1 LAFLAIVVGGSLTLY
16 AFRAPTVTS
25 RVGFGKLSRELFLLL
40 NNVVFLVAT
49 ITILLGTLFPLIMDA
64 LDAGKYSVGPPYFN
78 AVFVPLMAIVMV
90 LMGPGIMSNW
100 KQSDGHGLMKKL
112 LPAALASIVIGLLF
126 PFVYAGQFNLAIVLA
141 VTLVAWLVLSMA
153 VDLKHKLRNAS
164 SMREGLKKL
173 SPSYYGMLIAHLGF
187 AVSVM
192 GVCITSHYS
201 EEHDLRM
208 VPDDKVTIG
217 EFTYTFKGTEL
228 IQGANYQADQGR
240 IEVYQGELFIT
251 ELFPEKRRYSSQ
263 AGNMM
268 TEAAIDAGLFRDL
281 FVALGEELDSTDGA
295 WAVRIHYKPFVR
307 WIWLGSLL
315 MALGGCIAVADK
327 RYRLKQ
333 RANKPAQTVDT
344 PAAMVSRAG

>member
-1 LAFLAIVVGGSLTLY
+1 
-16 AFRAPTVTS
+16 
-25 RVGFGKLSRELFLLL
+25 
-40 NNVVFLVAT
+40 
-49 ITILLGTLFPLIMDA
+49 
-64 LDAGKYSVGPPYFN
+64 
-78 AVFVPLMAIVMV
+78 
-90 LMGPGIMSNW
+90 
-100 KQSDGHGLMKKL
+100 
-112 LPAALASIVIGLLF
+112 
-126 PFVYAGQFNLAIVLA
+126 
-141 VTLVAWLVLSMA
+141 
-153 VDLKHKLRNAS
+153 
-164 SMREGLKKL
+164 
-173 SPSYYGMLIAHLGF
+173 MLIAHLGF